1 MSQHV
6 CDECGSIKHRLMGCP
21 ICKKLSKNG
30 LNKREALM
38 LKKIGQ
44 GNKIIGGVKKEI
56 YSSES
61 KSLWPYK
68 K

>member
-1 MSQHV
+1 
-6 CDECGSIKHRLMGCP
+6 MGCP
-21 ICKKLSKNG
+21 VCKNRSKNG

-38 LKKIGQ
+38 IKKIRQ
-44 GNKIIGGVKKEI
+44 GNKIIGGVKKGI

>member
-30 LNKREALM
+30 LNKREVRM
-38 LKKIGQ
+38 LKKIRQ
-44 GNKIIGGVKKEI
+44 GNKIIGGVKKGI